1 MDNVPWGD
9 IPIAVIEE
17 AMSNFHRYLFIM
29 PALTRFELEVH
40 ERVER
45 GQALDPCQMIDLV
58 TDLLAEGYVGW

>member
-1 MDNVPWGD
+1 
-9 IPIAVIEE
+9 
-17 AMSNFHRYLFIM
+17 MSNFHRYLFIM
-29 PALTRFELEVH
+29 PALARFELEVH